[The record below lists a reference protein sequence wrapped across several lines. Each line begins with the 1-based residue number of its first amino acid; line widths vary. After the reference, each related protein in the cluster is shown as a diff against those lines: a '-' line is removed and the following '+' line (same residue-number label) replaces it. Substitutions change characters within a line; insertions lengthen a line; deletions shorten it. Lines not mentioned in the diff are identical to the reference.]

1 MKQIV
6 PCKHTAINVPIL
18 TSEEIKGK
26 KYLAVHLYPDDSVEI
41 TLSNELPRAT
51 KKGLEWRAKIIDEL
65 NAKEK
70 K

>member
-1 MKQIV
+1 M
-6 PCKHTAINVPIL
+6 
-18 TSEEIKGK
+18 
-26 KYLAVHLYPDDSVEI
+26 HLYPDDSVEI